1 LPESQN
7 PNWGVNHNKK
17 EMTYPAPGSPIVYTD
32 VNSRERVTIRDY
44 KLVRVTYN
52 TLFTRTQPS
61 QKEKAEKR
69 ANKNK
74 AGKKASGTKRHKR
87 TWLTDYVVLV
97 REGMVKAA
105 QGRISENNDVNLVQ
119 IKFVKRATFPE
130 DAPRIF

>member
-1 LPESQN
+1 
-7 PNWGVNHNKK
+7 
-17 EMTYPAPGSPIVYTD
+17 MTYPAPGSPIVYTD
-32 VNSRERVTIRDY
+32 VNSRERVTISDY

-69 ANKNK
+69 ASKNK
-74 AGKKASGTKRHKR
+74 AGKKASGTKRRKR

-119 IKFVKRATFPE
+119 IKFVRRATFPE